1 LEKKRDVYIRN
12 AKKFLKLY
20 FKNKSGI
27 AGLIIIVFFLSMG
40 LLAPYLT
47 PYDPLYTY
55 GLADFRAKPEWLDPS
70 GTLPRNMYPVA
81 DSGFTNQN
89 SLENWLITGPPSSTV
104 AWNSSEGYSGSSYTE
119 RGSGPGCIV
128 ITATNDLDA
137 ESNDTVTLVYIFNY
151 PYSPPGRFSLG
162 LAYKSEVKG
171 NANYAVSLSLG
182 SNETGDYL
190 LWQTATGSISQ
201 GWSTPSPPIDSNDAS
216 LKLRLFHSILVDF
229 GEKVFPNP
237 GTYRIAIRVW
247 VSGSKGSEVRVFLDD
262 IELRIWGEVFG
273 LLGTDV
279 YGRDIFTQL
288 TYGSRLSFLIGI
300 LSAVIATF
308 FGLVV
313 GLVSGYMGG
322 LVDELLMRIND
333 ILITI
338 PALPLLMVIVAV
350 IGASVYT
357 TVILIGFLGW
367 MSIARLIRSQVITL
381 KEKTFVEAARA
392 SGGSA
397 SHIMVK
403 HMVPSVMTMVYS
415 QLALTVP
422 SAIITEAALS
432 FLGLG
437 DPYVQTWGRML
448 HDVEYFNAINQWW
461 WAIPPGLC
469 IALLSLA
476 FVLVGH
482 GLDEVFNPKLRKR

>member
-1 LEKKRDVYIRN
+1 LERKRDVYIRN
-12 AKKFLKLY
+12 VKKFLKLY

-27 AGLIIIVFFLSMG
+27 AGLMIIAFFLSMG

-55 GLADFRAKPEWLDPS
+55 GLADFKAKPEWLDLS

-81 DSGFTNQN
+81 DPGFTGQDA
-89 SLENWLITGPPSSTV
+89 LKNWLIISPSSATV
-104 AWNSSEGYSGSSYTE
+104 AWNGNEGYLGSAETGL
-119 RGSGPGCIV
+119 GSGPGSILV
-128 ITATNDLDA
+128 AAANHLDTQ
-137 ESNDTVTLVYIFNY
+137 SNETVTLECVFKY
-151 PYSPPGRFSLG
+151 PYSPPGRFSLSI
-162 LAYKSEVKG
+162 AYKSVVKG
-171 NANYAVSLSLG
+171 DAEYAVSLSLG
-182 SNETGDYL
+182 SNESGDYK
-190 LWQTATGSISQ
+190 LWETGTRTDSLN
-201 GWSTPSPPIDSNDAS
+201 WSTPSPPIDSNDAA
-216 LKLRLFHSILVDF
+216 LKLKLFHSILVDF
-229 GEKVFPNP
+229 GQTVFPKP
-237 GTYRIAIRVW
+237 GTYHIIVRIW
-247 VSGSKGSEVRVFLDD
+247 VSESKDSEVRVFLDD
-262 IELRIWGEVFG
+262 IRLRIWGEVFG
-273 LLGTDV
+273 LLGTDI

-288 TYGSRLSFLIGI
+288 TYGTRLSFLIGV
-300 LSAVIATF
+300 LSAVVATF
-308 FGLVV
+308 FGLIV

-322 LVDELLMRIND
+322 LVDEVLMRIND
-333 ILITI
+333 ILLTI

-350 IGASVYT
+350 IGPSVYT

-397 SHIMVK
+397 FYIMVK
-403 HMVPSVMTMVYS
+403 HLIPSVMTMAYS

-422 SAIITEAALS
+422 SAIIQEAALS

-448 HDVEYFNAINQWW
+448 HDVEYFNAIYQWW
-461 WAIPPGLC
+461 WAIPPGVC

-482 GLDEVFNPKLRKR
+482 ALDEVFNPKLRKR